1 MANGKSE
8 KDAVA
13 LAVPSKGGEPTD
25 QAKKDAKK
33 KNAKE
38 KQEELSEEDRQKKE
52 ELELLVQRAQDSDQG
67 VAKMAM
73 EAMVKE
79 LKESTSSMTSV
90 PKPLKFLRPHY
101 STLTEHYAKMPASD
115 LKRFFR

>member
-1 MANGKSE
+1 MLGHMIICL
-8 KDAVA
+8 VA
-13 LAVPSKGGEPTD
+13 LE
-25 QAKKDAKK
+25 
-33 KNAKE
+33 
-38 KQEELSEEDRQKKE
+38 
-52 ELELLVQRAQDSDQG
+52 DSDQG

-101 STLTEHYAKMPASD
+101 STLTEHYAKVGSAVFC
-115 LKRFFR
+115 RNR